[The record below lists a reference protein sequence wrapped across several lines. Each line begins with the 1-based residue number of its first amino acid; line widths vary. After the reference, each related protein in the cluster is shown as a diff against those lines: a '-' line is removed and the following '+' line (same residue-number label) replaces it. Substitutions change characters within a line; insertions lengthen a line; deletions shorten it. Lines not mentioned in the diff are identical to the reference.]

1 MTVTGPELPQ
11 PPPALSTEEARR
23 LAEEHGL
30 RRVGVRPGLGS
41 YLRDL
46 WRHKSFLLTMAAADS
61 VARHQNNYLG
71 QLWAVLNPLL
81 LALAYFLI
89 FGLLLRT
96 GGGVDNFVAFLT
108 IGLFTFI
115 YMSAGWNY
123 AAKSLVGNVAM
134 VRALRFPRAIL
145 PLSVVLAELLAAL
158 PAFLVLIV
166 IALVTGEQPQ
176 LKWLLFP
183 AAVLVVAMTTAG
195 MGLMS
200 ARLVHGARDL
210 ANLVPII
217 TRMLRYLS
225 GVFFS
230 VAHYADQFVQQY
242 GEAFRPVADVLIY
255 QPVAVSLT
263 MVRET
268 LLEEAPLQWQT
279 WAFSGGWAV
288 LLLLAG
294 IVVFWRGEAGYG
306 RA

>member
-1 MTVTGPELPQ
+1 M
-11 PPPALSTEEARR
+11 
-23 LAEEHGL
+23 AERHGL
-30 RRVGVRPGLGS
+30 QQVGVRPGLGS
-41 YLRDL
+41 YLKDL
-46 WRHKSFLLTMAAADS
+46 WRHKSFLLTMSAADS

-81 LALAYFLI
+81 LAFAYFLI

-96 GGGVDNFVAFLT
+96 GQGVENFVAFLT

-123 AAKSLVGNVAM
+123 AAKSLVSNVAM

-166 IALVTGEQPQ
+166 IALLTGERPQPS
-176 LKWLLFP
+176 WLLFP
-183 AAVLVVAMTTAG
+183 VAILVVAMTTAG

-217 TRMLRYLS
+217 TRMLRYTS

-230 VAHYADQFVQQY
+230 VTAYADLLVDEYGQQ
-242 GEAFRPVADVLIY
+242 FRPVADALIY

-268 LLEEAPLQWQT
+268 LLAELPVRWET
-279 WAFSGGWAV
+279 WAFASGWAV
-288 LLLLAG
+288 LLLLVG
-294 IVVFWRGEAGYG
+294 IVVFWRGEADYG

>member
-1 MTVTGPELPQ
+1 MTLTGPHS
-11 PPPALSTEEARR
+11 PPPAMSREEARR
-23 LAEEHGL
+23 LAKQYGL
-30 RRVGVRPGLGS
+30 QQVGVRPTLGS
-41 YLRDL
+41 YLKDL
-46 WRHKSFLLTMAAADS
+46 WRHKSFLLTMSAADS

-81 LALAYFLI
+81 LAFAYFLI
-89 FGLLLRT
+89 FGLLLGT
-96 GGGVDNFVAFLT
+96 GRGVENFVGFLT
-108 IGLFTFI
+108 IGLFTFL

-145 PLSVVLAELLAAL
+145 PLSVVLAELLASM
-158 PAFLVLIV
+158 PAFLVLVV
-166 IALVTGEQPQ
+166 IALLTGERPQ
-176 LKWLLFP
+176 LSWLLFP
-183 AAVLVVAMTTAG
+183 VAILIVAVTTAG

-217 TRMLRYLS
+217 TRMLRYTS

-230 VAHYADQFVQQY
+230 VATYGDLLVEKYGQQL
-242 GEAFRPVADVLIY
+242 RPVADALVY

-268 LLEEAPLQWQT
+268 LLGEVPMRWET
-279 WAFSGGWAV
+279 WAFASGWAV
-288 LLLLAG
+288 LLLTVG